1 MATQEDVDRIASMA
15 QRTQDVAQLRQHRQE
30 LLDIAASM
38 AQVVAKTSD
47 SGLQQQAAEIRD
59 SAESAA
65 EEILGRA
72 RQLELDQMDPDYERR
87 KAEREQFAQQEQ
99 QRQAQEA
106 QEGMKQ
112 LQGLFGGGG
121 GGGGGAA
128 GAGGLGGL
136 LGGLFGGRGAQ
147 PEQQAAEPGP
157 APAAETPPV
166 PAPQPPPSPTP
177 QPPPIPA
184 PQPGGDGAT
193 ASCKNCHAQV
203 KAGAKFCPECGTANP
218 TVNACASCGQALEGS
233 PKFCPNCGAP
243 TAA

>member
-1 MATQEDVDRIASMA
+1 MATQEDVDRISAMA
-15 QRTQDVAQLRQHRQE
+15 ERTEDAAQLRQFRQE

-38 AQVVAKTSD
+38 AQVVAKSSD
-47 SGLQQQAAEIRD
+47 VGLQQQAGEIRD

-65 EEILGRA
+65 EGILGRA

-121 GGGGGAA
+121 QAG

-147 PEQQAAEPGP
+147 PEQQQATQPGP
-157 APAAETPPV
+157 SPAGETPPV

-184 PQPGGDGAT
+184 PQPGGNGAM

-203 KAGAKFCPECGTANP
+203 KAGAKFCPECGTPNP

-243 TAA
+243 TAG